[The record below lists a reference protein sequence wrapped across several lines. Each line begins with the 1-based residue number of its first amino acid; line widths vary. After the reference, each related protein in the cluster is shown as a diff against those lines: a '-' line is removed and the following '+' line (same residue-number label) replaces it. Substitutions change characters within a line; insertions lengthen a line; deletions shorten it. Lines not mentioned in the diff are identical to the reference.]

1 MSKMILV
8 TGGARSGKSNF
19 AEELCKKQNNKTA
32 YIATSVAFD
41 EGMKDRINKH
51 KSHRPSEW
59 TTYESY
65 KNLDKVILEIYK
77 EHQTIILDCATL
89 MVNNLMFDRE
99 IDYDSISHNE
109 IDSLEADIKDEF
121 TKLIS
126 EIKKTSLYVVV
137 VTNEIGLAPVAGNRL
152 TRIYTDIIG
161 RINQLLAISSDEV
174 YFVVS
179 GIPLRI
185 KG

>member
-1 MSKMILV
+1 MILV
-8 TGGARSGKSNF
+8 TGGARSGKSSF
-19 AEELCKKQNNKTA
+19 AEMLCKARKDNTA

-51 KSHRPSEW
+51 KQHRPKEW
-59 TTYESY
+59 ATYEEY
-65 KNLDKVILEIYK
+65 KNLDKVIYEINKKY
-77 EHQTIILDCATL
+77 QTVILDCVTL
-89 MVNNLMFDRE
+89 MVNNLMFDKQLDYE
-99 IDYDSISHNE
+99 IITHE
-109 IDSLEADIKDEF
+109 QIDRLEQEIKDEF
-121 TKLIS
+121 RIFMDS
-126 EIKKTSLYVVV
+126 IKRTNLYVVV

-161 RINQLLAISSDEV
+161 RINQFIASTSHEV

-179 GIPLRI
+179 GIPMKI